1 MVSNLRVC
9 WNIKSSAVPSAP
21 GKRSGAQI
29 TAKLHTTCDNLIIV
43 NTLWEVVVD
52 DDDDGG
58 GDDAATDTDTDTAHI
73 DDSKANSQTKNDGF
87 MADEWLVS
95 PCFRLSW
102 GPCQCRR

>member
-1 MVSNLRVC
+1 MSWL
-9 WNIKSSAVPSAP
+9 KSSVPSAP

-43 NTLWEVVVD
+43 NTLWEVVVVVVDD

-58 GDDAATDTDTDTAHI
+58 GGDDTDTDTDTAHI

-87 MADEWLVS
+87 MADEWLS
-95 PCFRLSW
+95 TQLGTLPMDRKKSKNI
-102 GPCQCRR
+102 QK